1 VRRFSSQG
9 AVFFKSHKK
18 KDWDLFL
25 AEINLNEGKREVLK
39 ELSDDRK
46 WLLLKAHRRVVQPIN
61 ERGAGLVTDTPE
73 FFVQGLQAEAGMEIV
88 TNLRVCLGS
97 KPVTWM
103 DRFLELDGVM
113 YLLEVLSNVEAKSNK
128 TDDDQLVEREC
139 LKCLKIVM
147 NVQQGLDSVL
157 NTPYS
162 MRKLSLCVD
171 SENASV
177 QQTVLTL
184 LAAVCLCFE
193 TDGHKQVSE
202 AMSHFK
208 LVKREDARFQTLVE
222 QVKDSDSVQYQTA
235 ALTFIN
241 AIVNSP
247 ADIDVRTF
255 LRAEFNRLG
264 LSKVLERLTEESR
277 EGSDLR
283 IQIEVYEEE
292 AQYDKEELADRFEA
306 LDCDVTDIDSVLKVL
321 KDRTTGNV
329 LEKSF
334 LGLCQSLLT
343 LGLDEATG
351 LKSWLCA
358 EKLVQQVSLQK
369 HHIALDEENQVEL
382 GSLLEA
388 VDQSAEVANLQH
400 SILSTKAELEKL
412 RDEKLRML
420 KTANDKDAEIVKG
433 KKKCKLYQRKFK
445 DLEKKYKELEAR
457 AANLV
462 PAGMGTPLPP
472 GAKFVLIKAD
482 GTQEAVAPGTPGA
495 TLVDSAGK
503 VIEFVPGAVAMGGG
517 GEGGGGGGPPP
528 PAPPGMGGPP
538 PPPPPPGMGGPPP
551 PPPPPGMGGPPPP
564 PPPFGAPG
572 APPPPG
578 GMGPPGKPAKKP
590 VDRLPTQKMRGLA
603 WQKIQPRLLEG
614 TIWEDEKFE
623 KQTVKVKLDYAE
635 LEELFAAA
643 AVEKKE
649 KAAEDITK
657 KPMIVVDGKKQQ
669 NLSVIL
675 GKLKMSDA
683 EIRDA
688 IMSMD
693 ESKLPAEAI
702 RNFAI
707 YCPEDNEIKMIN
719 TFLATQKDLP
729 PDQRQPIGP
738 IEEFAL
744 AIHEIP
750 LVEKRLQGWRYKM
763 EFDAK
768 LNDVKPDIE
777 SVLSACKELR
787 ASKKFLDILRIV
799 LEVGN
804 FLNGNSFREGAW
816 GFKLDTL
823 VNMVET
829 KSGARKNYTLMH
841 YFSELMERQYPQLL
855 GFWKELS
862 SVGQAAH
869 VSLPTAQG
877 EVNALKKGLND
888 LLNLYPTITSAG
900 EKDKFKSVIGEFLS
914 KAPETVSN
922 VLELCQKAET
932 KYKELAKYY
941 CEDPVKVSPE
951 EFFSI
956 IDKFLVSLQAAFD
969 ERENAKKEEEK
980 KAKLE
985 EKKAARKVAAQSK
998 KKKGKPKD
1006 GVLDNIMSAAKNG
1019 DFRDMRKQ
1027 QGKSSK
1033 KLVDPEMDEVLEG
1046 MGI

>member
-1 VRRFSSQG
+1 MGR
-9 AVFFKSHKK
+9 
-18 KDWDLFL
+18 DT
-25 AEINLNEGKREVLK
+25 
-39 ELSDDRK
+39 
-46 WLLLKAHRRVVQPIN
+46 
-61 ERGAGLVTDTPE
+61 GLIRDTPE
-73 FFVQGLQAEAGMEIV
+73 FFVQGLQAEAGLEVV
-88 TNLRVCLGS
+88 TQLRVCLGS

-157 NTPYS
+157 NTAYA
-162 MRKLSLCVD
+162 MRKLSLCID
-171 SENASV
+171 SANPSV
-177 QQTVLTL
+177 QHTVLTL
-184 LAAVCLCFE
+184 LAAVCLCFD
-193 TDGHKQVSE
+193 TDGHKQVLE
-202 AMSHFK
+202 AMTHFK
-208 LVKREDARFQTLVE
+208 LVKREEARFQTLVD
-222 QVKDSDSVQYQTA
+222 QLKNSDDASYQTA

-255 LRAEFNRLG
+255 LRAEFARLG
-264 LSKVLERLTEESR
+264 LPEILEKLTDNSR

-292 AQYDKEELADRFEA
+292 AQYDQDELDDRFQQ
-306 LDCDVTDIDSVLKVL
+306 LDCDINDIDSVLRVL
-321 KDRTTGNV
+321 KERTSGNV

-343 LGLDEATG
+343 LGLDPESG

-388 VDQSAEVANLQH
+388 VDQSAELANLQH
-400 SILSTKAELEKL
+400 AVTASKAEVEKL
-412 RDEKLRML
+412 TEEKVRLH
-420 KTANDKDAEIVKG
+420 KTVNDKDTDLVQE
-433 KKKCKLYQRKFK
+433 KKKRKAYQRKFK

-462 PAGMGTPLPP
+462 PAGMGVPLPP
-472 GAKFVLIKAD
+472 GAKYVMIAAD
-482 GTQEAVAPGTPGA
+482 GTQQAVAPGTPGA
-495 TLVDSAGK
+495 VIVDAEGK
-503 VIEFVPGAVAMGGG
+503 TIEFAAIAGGG
-517 GEGGGGGGPPP
+517 GGFAPPPPPGPGGPPP
-528 PAPPGMGGPP
+528 PPPPGGGPP
-538 PPPPPPGMGGPPP
+538 PPPPPPGGGPPP
-551 PPPPPGMGGPPPP
+551 PPPPPGIPGAPPPP
-564 PPPFGAPG
+564 GIPG

-578 GMGPPGKPAKKP
+578 GFGGPPGKPAKKP

-614 TIWEDEKFE
+614 TIWEDERFE
-623 KQTVKVKLDYAE
+623 KHTVKVKLNYDE

-649 KAAEDITK
+649 KTQEDLTK

-688 IMSMD
+688 ILAMD
-693 ESKLPAEAI
+693 ETKLPAEAV

-719 TFLATQKDLP
+719 TFLASQKDLP
-729 PDQRQPIGP
+729 ADQRQPIGP

-744 AIHEIP
+744 CIHEIP

-787 ASKKFLDILRIV
+787 ASSKFLDVLRIV

-823 VNMVET
+823 MNMAET
-829 KSGARKNYTLMH
+829 KSGAKKNYSLMH
-841 YFSELMERQYPQLL
+841 YFSEMLEKNYPQLL
-855 GFWKELS
+855 GFWKELE
-862 SVGQAAH
+862 SVARAAK
-869 VSLPTAQG
+869 VSLPTAQA
-877 EVNALKKGLND
+877 EVNSLKKGLND
-888 LLNLYPTITSAG
+888 LMNLYPTITPAG
-900 EKDKFKSVIGEFLS
+900 DKDKFKTVIGQFLS
-914 KAPETVSN
+914 KAPENVNS
-922 VLELCQKAET
+922 VLEMCQKAES
-932 KYKELAKYY
+932 KYKELAKYFA
-941 CEDPVKVSPE
+941 EDPVKVTPE
-951 EFFSI
+951 EFFTV
-956 IDKFLVSLQAAFD
+956 IDKFLTSLLAAFE
-969 ERENAKKEEEK
+969 ERETQKKDEEK
-980 KAKLE
+980 KSKME
-985 EKKAARKVAAQSK
+985 EKKAARKAAAASK

-1006 GVLDNIMSAAKNG
+1006 GVLDNIMEAAASG
-1019 DFRDMRKQ
+1019 EGFRDLRNKKA
-1027 QGKSSK
+1027 GTSSK
-1033 KLVDPEMDEVLEG
+1033 TLDDVMEG
-1046 MGI
+1046 FIDDSSTKRKK